1 MTDPWQCPSCGA
13 EHNCDSDGP
22 PIFAGPPVVQDMPPA
37 SGENTN
43 APVNVTVNVHGS
55 VVSERGLARAV
66 QRASRWN
73 RS

>member
-1 MTDPWQCPSCGA
+1 
-13 EHNCDSDGP
+13 
-22 PIFAGPPVVQDMPPA
+22 MPPA
-37 SGENTN
+37 SGENAD

-55 VVSERGLARAV
+55 VVSEKDLMRAV